1 MGVPLAH
8 GTPMS
13 NARVL
18 MGRPWAVLGL
28 GLGLRLH
35 GQSHGGA
42 HGRPMGEP
50 MEDAH
55 GPPMG
60 RCSRDA
66 REQCLWASHGRS
78 MSAAHGTAHEQ
89 LTMGGPWTI

>member
-1 MGVPLAH
+1 MGS
-8 GTPMS
+8 PMGECS
-13 NARVL
+13 WACRWL
-18 MGRPWAVLGL
+18 IERPWAG
-28 GLGLRLH
+28 
-35 GQSHGGA
+35 
-42 HGRPMGEP
+42 
-50 MEDAH
+50 AH

-66 REQCLWASHGRS
+66 REQRAREQRLRESHGRS